1 MGQRERRIYD
11 ARPKSAYE
19 LGEKLGKPA
28 GKTQEDAKEQ
38 AKEIKGT
45 QAQDDESGVTP
56 AAENT
61 DSQGNPLNEDGTLK
75 LEKLSSIDEIT
86 DEDLSTPTRSVEL
99 PTLPKNVDEA
109 IGANGKPVIIKKNIF
124 EKNKSSHKDL
134 TTDDSR
140 KILSDVLYN
149 PNLYGQNQKATRP
162 FNWILV
168 HLADKNEAVIVEV
181 NDNKDNIEIV
191 NWHYIT
197 DRTLEQKKR
206 QAVKEGSLIL
216 TLESAAGNTLNGLS
230 SGGKVTN
237 KTASVQTK
245 SKKTAHPLPFSAR
258 SVKVLQEEIG
268 ISFSSHIIREKQG
281 EE

>member
-197 DRTLEQKKR
+197 DRTLEQKKDKPLR
-206 QAVKEGSLIL
+206 REA
-216 TLESAAGNTLNGLS
+216 LS
-230 SGGKVTN
+230 SHSKVQLAILL
-237 KTASVQTK
+237 TACHLPAK
-245 SKKTAHPLPFSAR
+245 LRINLLPSKQKARKLQNIDAPFLRCS
-258 SVKVLQEEIG
+258 G
-268 ISFSSHIIREKQG
+268 C
-281 EE
+281 